1 MNQVVRH
8 MSSHPLVLTSSLSDI
23 FANEL
28 RESSMQPEQS
38 DEVRGEALVEL
49 SGLIG
54 LPFILAVKEVTYM
67 YVQK

>member
-1 MNQVVRH
+1 MR
-8 MSSHPLVLTSSLSDI
+8 SHPLVLTSSLSDI

-38 DEVRGEALVEL
+38 DEVCEEALVEL

-54 LPFILAVKEVTYM
+54 LAFILAVKEVTYK